1 MTQVMLEVIA
11 EITTIA
17 RLCPSLR
24 FCQLVSNVVPEEV
37 AERNQNDLYY
47 ITDLELLRYLKDYR
61 KMVEEVKGELK
72 CS

>member
-1 MTQVMLEVIA
+1 MTEVMLEMIA
-11 EITTIA
+11 EITNIS
-17 RLCPSLR
+17 RLCPELR
-24 FCQLVSNVVPEEV
+24 LCQLIANVVPEEV
-37 AERNQNDLYY
+37 AERNQNDVYY